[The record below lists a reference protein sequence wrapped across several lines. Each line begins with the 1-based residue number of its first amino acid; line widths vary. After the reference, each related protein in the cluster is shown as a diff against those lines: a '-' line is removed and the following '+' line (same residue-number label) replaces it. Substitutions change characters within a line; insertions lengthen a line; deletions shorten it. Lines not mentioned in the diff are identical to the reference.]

1 MGAFSTNDRM
11 DFRAVL
17 SAFSDTEVPMPPRED
32 GETPEWC
39 EGERLMCAGGSWTPS
54 IGQAPEGWHEGS
66 GFSSWR
72 ILEAD
77 VPQTY
82 YLSPVPMLPLPPPC
96 GEGGRAAAEGD
107 RTASFET
114 GRQIPVIHPFQCFRM
129 RGAAKRQEETAF
141 RNSFGLPTD
150 PFPTLLASDV
160 TPFAFWYEGDPE
172 GGCIR
177 FLTETESE
185 RLMGLPEGWTKY
197 GGGRRG
203 DPASAT
209 LQGAGE
215 MRLPSLVPITLWPGF
230 MRCWLTGPERRNEPM
245 FEAYIT
251 NTALYPLMGIEVGTT
266 VHFPMTTQELQAAL
280 AKIGIDGKRYSE
292 VFFTSFDSD
301 VLGLYDHLYE
311 CENIDELNE
320 LGHALLEVRDKGGLE
335 TFEAAL
341 VLGNHTRSVK
351 DLINLTQNLDL
362 YRFYPDISDDEG
374 LGRLYAD
381 ELGTIDIPE
390 HIQNYFDYEAYG
402 RDVRINEG
410 GVFAPGGYV
419 SAVPEGFKEYYH
431 GPQDIPPEHRIFAY
445 PEKAEPVHSIL
456 AALKRFQEAP
466 ARSEKGQG
474 GAFP

>member
-1 MGAFSTNDRM
+1 
-11 DFRAVL
+11 
-17 SAFSDTEVPMPPRED
+17 
-32 GETPEWC
+32 
-39 EGERLMCAGGSWTPS
+39 
-54 IGQAPEGWHEGS
+54 
-66 GFSSWR
+66 
-72 ILEAD
+72 
-77 VPQTY
+77 
-82 YLSPVPMLPLPPPC
+82 
-96 GEGGRAAAEGD
+96 
-107 RTASFET
+107 
-114 GRQIPVIHPFQCFRM
+114 
-129 RGAAKRQEETAF
+129 
-141 RNSFGLPTD
+141 
-150 PFPTLLASDV
+150 
-160 TPFAFWYEGDPE
+160 
-172 GGCIR
+172 
-177 FLTETESE
+177 
-185 RLMGLPEGWTKY
+185 
-197 GGGRRG
+197 
-203 DPASAT
+203 
-209 LQGAGE
+209 
-215 MRLPSLVPITLWPGF
+215 
-230 MRCWLTGPERRNEPM
+230 M

-402 RDVRINEG
+402 RDIRLEEDG
-410 GVFAPGGYV
+410 HFAPGGYV
-419 SAVPEGFKEYYH
+419 LNNGGQFIEHYH
-431 GPQDIPPEHRIFAY
+431 GIEDIPDEHKVF
-445 PEKAEPVHSIL
+445 
-456 AALKRFQEAP
+456 
-466 ARSEKGQG
+466 
-474 GAFP
+474 AFPQLTVREQMAAYKEIIDGSSLEGYRKIAAKEHEER

>member
-1 MGAFSTNDRM
+1 
-11 DFRAVL
+11 
-17 SAFSDTEVPMPPRED
+17 
-32 GETPEWC
+32 
-39 EGERLMCAGGSWTPS
+39 
-54 IGQAPEGWHEGS
+54 
-66 GFSSWR
+66 
-72 ILEAD
+72 
-77 VPQTY
+77 
-82 YLSPVPMLPLPPPC
+82 
-96 GEGGRAAAEGD
+96 
-107 RTASFET
+107 
-114 GRQIPVIHPFQCFRM
+114 
-129 RGAAKRQEETAF
+129 
-141 RNSFGLPTD
+141 
-150 PFPTLLASDV
+150 
-160 TPFAFWYEGDPE
+160 
-172 GGCIR
+172 
-177 FLTETESE
+177 
-185 RLMGLPEGWTKY
+185 
-197 GGGRRG
+197 
-203 DPASAT
+203 
-209 LQGAGE
+209 
-215 MRLPSLVPITLWPGF
+215 
-230 MRCWLTGPERRNEPM
+230 M

-362 YRFYPDISDDEG
+362 YRFYRIFPMMKGWAVFTPTS
-374 LGRLYAD
+374 LGPSTYRSTFRTTSIMKHT
-381 ELGTIDIPE
+381 G
-390 HIQNYFDYEAYG
+390 G
-402 RDVRINEG
+402 MCVSNEG

-456 AALKRFQEAP
+456 AALKRFQETPPAP
-466 ARSEKGQG
+466 KKDKAGPSHEER
-474 GAFP
+474 